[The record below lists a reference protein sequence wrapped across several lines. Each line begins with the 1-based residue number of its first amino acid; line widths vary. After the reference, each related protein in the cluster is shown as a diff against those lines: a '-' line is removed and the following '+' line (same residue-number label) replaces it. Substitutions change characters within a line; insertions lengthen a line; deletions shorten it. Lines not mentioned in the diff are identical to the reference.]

1 MGSEWTMLGSFT
13 ATVMIAYTVF
23 DKFIPAHIRSY
34 VQIYAHKLIGFLS
47 PYIQITFPEFSGERL
62 KHSELFTAIQTYL
75 VETSSQGARKLK
87 AEPANN
93 SNSPFLLSM
102 DDNEQITENFQGVKL
117 WWGSHKAMLKTQS
130 FSFYPSSD
138 EKRFYTLTFHK
149 RHRDIISRT
158 YIPHVLEQG
167 KSIKLKNRQLK
178 LFTNSCYTGWGGY
191 RKSKWSH
198 LVFEHPARFETLAM
212 EKTVK
217 EEIIDDLLTFKNGKE
232 YYDKIGKAW
241 KRGYLLYGPP
251 GTGKSTMI
259 AAMANF
265 MYYDVYDLE
274 LTAVKDN
281 TQLRTLLIETTSKS
295 IIVIED
301 IDCSLDLT
309 GKRAVKK
316 EKEKSGDAKDTIKK
330 AEEEDN
336 KESKVTLSGLLNCID
351 GIWSGCAGERIIIF
365 TTNHVEKLDPALI
378 RSGRMDK
385 KIELSYCGYEAFK
398 VLAKNYLDVDDHRLF
413 SVVEGLL
420 EETKITPADVA
431 ENMMPKSK
439 SDNVETCLKKLIES
453 LKKAKKKAE
462 EDAEKKAEEEE
473 EARLKEEK
481 EKEQEQLAVEEAK
494 SDEKAGKEVKEN
506 GFH

>member
-1 MGSEWTMLGSFT
+1 
-13 ATVMIAYTVF
+13 
-23 DKFIPAHIRSY
+23 
-34 VQIYAHKLIGFLS
+34 
-47 PYIQITFPEFSGERL
+47 
-62 KHSELFTAIQTYL
+62 
-75 VETSSQGARKLK
+75 
-87 AEPANN
+87 
-93 SNSPFLLSM
+93 
-102 DDNEQITENFQGVKL
+102 
-117 WWGSHKAMLKTQS
+117 
-130 FSFYPSSD
+130 
-138 EKRFYTLTFHK
+138 
-149 RHRDIISRT
+149 
-158 YIPHVLEQG
+158 
-167 KSIKLKNRQLK
+167 
-178 LFTNSCYTGWGGY
+178 
-191 RKSKWSH
+191 
-198 LVFEHPARFETLAM
+198 VFEHPARFETLAM
-212 EKTVK
+212 EKTAK
-217 EEIIDDLLTFKNGKE
+217 EEIIEDLLTFKNGKE

-259 AAMANF
+259 AAIANF

-309 GKRAVKK
+309 GKRVAKK
-316 EKEKSGDAKDTIKK
+316 EKEKSEDAKDPIKK
-330 AEEEDN
+330 AEEEDS

-385 KIELSYCGYEAFK
+385 KIELSYCCYEAFR
-398 VLAKNYLDVDDHRLF
+398 VLAKNYLDVDYHRLF

-420 EETKITPADVA
+420 KETKMTPADVA

-439 SDNVETCLKKLIES
+439 SDDVEKCLKKLIEA
-453 LKKAKKKAE
+453 LKKAKKKA
-462 EDAEKKAEEEE
+462 EEE

-481 EKEQEQLAVEEAK
+481 EKEKEKEKEQLAVEEAK

-506 GFH
+506 GFVH

>member
-1 MGSEWTMLGSFT
+1 M
-13 ATVMIAYTVF
+13 
-23 DKFIPAHIRSY
+23 
-34 VQIYAHKLIGFLS
+34 
-47 PYIQITFPEFSGERL
+47 
-62 KHSELFTAIQTYL
+62 
-75 VETSSQGARKLK
+75 
-87 AEPANN
+87 
-93 SNSPFLLSM
+93 
-102 DDNEQITENFQGVKL
+102 
-117 WWGSHKAMLKTQS
+117 
-130 FSFYPSSD
+130 
-138 EKRFYTLTFHK
+138 
-149 RHRDIISRT
+149 
-158 YIPHVLEQG
+158 
-167 KSIKLKNRQLK
+167 
-178 LFTNSCYTGWGGY
+178 
-191 RKSKWSH
+191 
-198 LVFEHPARFETLAM
+198 
-212 EKTVK
+212 
-217 EEIIDDLLTFKNGKE
+217 
-232 YYDKIGKAW
+232 
-241 KRGYLLYGPP
+241 
-251 GTGKSTMI
+251 
-259 AAMANF
+259 
-265 MYYDVYDLE
+265 
-274 LTAVKDN
+274 
-281 TQLRTLLIETTSKS
+281 
-295 IIVIED
+295 
-301 IDCSLDLT
+301 
-309 GKRAVKK
+309 
-316 EKEKSGDAKDTIKK
+316 
-330 AEEEDN
+330 
-336 KESKVTLSGLLNCID
+336 TLSGLLNCID